1 MSSFQDLL
9 VSPQQPLLSSN
20 SISAKS
26 TSQRD
31 NMFLAESYEDLLAT
45 AIINKVNIEVLLIAR
60 ELLNIFLD
68 AQVRL
73 LIKENVCKNILL
85 NLLQKFSAN
94 YYQRK
99 KVCFKMK
106 IGHRR
111 SIIKIDLKLN
121 QLFVQIESGKAERI
135 MLIS

>member
-1 MSSFQDLL
+1 
-9 VSPQQPLLSSN
+9 
-20 SISAKS
+20 
-26 TSQRD
+26 
-31 NMFLAESYEDLLAT
+31 MFLAESYEDLLAT

-94 YYQRK
+94 YY
-99 KVCFKMK
+99 
-106 IGHRR
+106 
-111 SIIKIDLKLN
+111 
-121 QLFVQIESGKAERI
+121 
-135 MLIS
+135 